1 MGLAIGSMKV
11 GFAYLIDG
19 ELMDWRLSI
28 DASRSEAAAYEQA
41 AEWIG
46 YYQLDVLVL
55 EDPEHSR
62 KGSHAHLLHQAV
74 MRAAVAAE
82 VRLILMPPLSDRAP
96 NKYARAKAMAEEFPQ
111 IAPWLPDPRRVFD
124 QEPRNIVLF
133 EALSLCW
140 TWWSTAGRADQQEA
154 QDIEF

>member
-11 GFAYLIDG
+11 GFAYLVDG
-19 ELMDWRLSI
+19 ELMDWKLSI
-28 DASRSEAAAYEQA
+28 DASQSEEAAFDQA
-41 AEWIG
+41 VEWIG
-46 YYQLDVLVL
+46 YYRLDVLVL

-62 KGSHAHLLHQAV
+62 KGNNSLLLHRAV

-82 VRLILMPPLSDRAP
+82 VRVILMAQHPDGAP
-96 NKYARAKAMAEEFPQ
+96 NQYARAAYLANEFPQ
-111 IAPWLPDPRRVFD
+111 IRPWLPDPRRVFD

-140 TWWSTAGRADQQEA
+140 RWWKATGGSEEEELGEIA
-154 QDIEF
+154 F